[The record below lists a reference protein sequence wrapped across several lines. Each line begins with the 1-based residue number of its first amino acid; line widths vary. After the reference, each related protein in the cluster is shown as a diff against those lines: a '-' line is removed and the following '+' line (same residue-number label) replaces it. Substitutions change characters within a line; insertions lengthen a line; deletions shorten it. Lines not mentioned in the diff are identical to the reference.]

1 MTGWTGWM
9 TTPNSCNNKEA
20 AVTPERRASARMR
33 VGGDYHFVFVA
44 GDGRE
49 CSFRGTFLE
58 VEPPTRTV
66 ETWLFRRVARRGG
79 RRDANYDN
87 VEDLLRSLLDPEET
101 VSG

>member
-66 ETWLFRRVARRGG
+66 ETWLFDGWPG
-79 RRDANYDN
+79 
-87 VEDLLRSLLDPEET
+87 VEAVET
-101 VSG
+101 RTTTTWKIS